1 MRWKRKIVVGKY
13 MNCKPAPDFCLLTRR
28 KKCRHWRLKRFLFTF
43 HLTSSI
49 KKYCMKSKVYRT
61 QAVKTFDLDVDLDFG
76 GLKSVCESAAQ
87 IFTIEWNCYLNITEL
102 KRGAKTFRRCNKQYI
117 IAIFRLG
124 QLMPVWSR
132 VESFSC
138 NWI

>member
-1 MRWKRKIVVGKY
+1 
-13 MNCKPAPDFCLLTRR
+13 
-28 KKCRHWRLKRFLFTF
+28 
-43 HLTSSI
+43 
-49 KKYCMKSKVYRT
+49 MKSKVYRT